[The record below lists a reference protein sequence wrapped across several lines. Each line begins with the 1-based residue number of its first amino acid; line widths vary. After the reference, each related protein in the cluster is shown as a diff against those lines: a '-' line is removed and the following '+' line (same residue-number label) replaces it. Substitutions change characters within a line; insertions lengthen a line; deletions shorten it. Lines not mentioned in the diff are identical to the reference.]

1 MPLAMIVNLVISA
14 LILSIL
20 GVLLLLLAYVTAIAV
35 LLFFP
40 STQAYLIFAHWL
52 RLGSPAR
59 LATPEAY
66 TLTPFTTRNIKIQ
79 TPDNLRLGAWHILP
93 KNTPKTVVQR
103 IQAAASAEK
112 DSEQAVDA
120 IFDKALRDADKVV
133 LYFHGQVG
141 DRGKGN
147 RIATYKNVQAALP
160 TTHVVAVDCRGFGD
174 SDGFPSELG
183 FITDALAA
191 WGWVTERVSH
201 QRVMIYGHSLGTG
214 ISANLC
220 RKLEEQ
226 GVIPLAMILDAAF
239 TSMPDMMTAY
249 RRIPIVRPFA
259 RFPLLINHFK
269 QKLLDRFETVRAVE
283 SIQAPLLLIH
293 GQEDADV
300 LISNSH
306 TLFHTALTSRRLQT
320 TCTRELSVTEAGE
333 SKEAEEELARA
344 GLDLGF
350 RNSLTTATKSSDS
363 PEPLVFRG
371 ARSSAGSPWTAEPES
386 NTTTTSNLESKDLS
400 RPSSPLSTGND
411 SGIGSGMTSPGS
423 SMKDETQAAA
433 AAAAAGK
440 EKEPGDQDSTLSML
454 DDPQSPRESPSRPR
468 SRHPR
473 HHHQQQHKEDDGHF
487 GSCRTVQLEFPRE
500 GSLEYNQQFQI
511 GFLTVQ
517 YAIHNNCGEF
527 EITREVLSLFIE
539 AVERRNAWLRERQMV
554 GWSEEEWKDLQR
566 QREEAEE
573 DEEDEEDKKG
583 EGEGEAK
590 SKEAAASQ
598 GDGQWQPAK
607 VLAERSKPFYFDM
620 VEMLRAR
627 RVGSEQLDVPEV
639 VE

>member
-1 MPLAMIVNLVISA
+1 MS
-14 LILSIL
+14 
-20 GVLLLLLAYVTAIAV
+20 
-35 LLFFP
+35 F
-40 STQAYLIFAHWL
+40 FAHWL

-93 KNTPKTVVQR
+93 KNTPKAVVQH
-103 IQAAASAEK
+103 IQAAASAEY
-112 DSEQAVDA
+112 DPAGAVDA
-120 IFDKALRDADKVV
+120 IFDKALREADKVV

-226 GVIPLAMILDAAF
+226 GVVPLAMILDAAF

-269 QKLLDRFETVRAVE
+269 QNLLDRFETVRAVE

-320 TCTRELSVTEAGE
+320 CTRELSVTEAGE

-350 RNSLTTATKSSDS
+350 RDSLTTATNASSSDQ
-363 PEPLVFRG
+363 PESLLFRG
-371 ARSSAGSPWTAEPES
+371 ARSSRDPWTEEPEEQAA
-386 NTTTTSNLESKDLS
+386 NQGSKDLS
-400 RPSSPLSTGND
+400 RPSSPLSSGND
-411 SGIGSGMTSPGS
+411 SGIGSGLTSPGS
-423 SMKDETQAAA
+423 VIKDEART
-433 AAAAAGK
+433 K
-440 EKEPGDQDSTLSML
+440 EHAPGDEDSTLSML
-454 DDPQSPRESPSRPR
+454 DDPHSPRQDL
-468 SRHPR
+468 HHCHDDDHHH
-473 HHHQQQHKEDDGHF
+473 HHHQQHMGDGHF

-539 AVERRNAWLRERQMV
+539 AVERRNAWLRDQQMV
-554 GWSEEEWKDLQR
+554 GWSAAWQEQPQPQQQQQRRSEEGGQ
-566 QREEAEE
+566 EEQAGQEQVE
-573 DEEDEEDKKG
+573 VAKQKG
-583 EGEGEAK
+583 EATM
-590 SKEAAASQ
+590 
-598 GDGQWQPAK
+598 
-607 VLAERSKPFYFDM
+607 ERSEQSRSTRTPPAGRVKPFYFDM
-620 VEMLRAR
+620 VQALRAN
-627 RVGSEQLDVPEV
+627 RVGAEQLDVPEV